1 VKTIWS
7 RDISNNELTTLS
19 EDEKKWVA
27 DESPII
33 KVSFNNSFPP
43 YTFYDYYGNESGII
57 PELLT
62 SIGIKTGLRFQ
73 WVKMNDLPDI
83 VKSIKDGMVDIAPL
97 AAYNDDFKSKVLF
110 SIPFS
115 FTDISSVRR
124 IKDEKDEIIAVSSTY
139 SLHSY

>member
-1 VKTIWS
+1 
-7 RDISNNELTTLS
+7 
-19 EDEKKWVA
+19 
-27 DESPII
+27 
-33 KVSFNNSFPP
+33 
-43 YTFYDYYGNESGII
+43 I

-139 SLHSY
+139 SLHSYILNKFQDKKIIIAKNTLSAVEMVA